1 MGVGDVDDARAAAL
15 NDAVDGFLMALSS
28 DGDIVYV
35 TENVHTYLGIA
46 QVGYRVFFSI
56 NFSLPG
62 FPVFWPVSIKATNSA
77 TCNAN
82 DRMEPSSLLLLLLLL
97 SL

>member
-46 QVGYRVFFSI
+46 QVGYRVFF
-56 NFSLPG
+56 
-62 FPVFWPVSIKATNSA
+62 K
-77 TCNAN
+77 
-82 DRMEPSSLLLLLLLL
+82 
-97 SL
+97 